1 MTKVCSRPTCNVVAR
16 ARFSFDS
23 LNRLIILDRKLDEW
37 GGSGNLCENHADR
50 LVVPRGWAL
59 DDRRVAEPTLFPT
72 TKFETGGRLSPL
84 ARTARRLVNP
94 EAHPSTPLPLDGGDT
109 YSLPDGYVDR
119 FDEAMTAPLPG
130 FDSAPKRSGR
140 HYDDGSG
147 PGDDA
152 DTPLLNK
159 AFDNEESRLR
169 PHSLEKLIPT
179 SPGPNPDAHPASTTR
194 SSKAAVD
201 SGAPNSGPANS
212 GPANSAPANSGPANS
227 AGPKPKTK
235 SPKPRPG
242 TSKLAE
248 PSTPPTPPSD

>member
-1 MTKVCSRPTCNVVAR
+1 MTKVCSRPTCNAVAR

-37 GGSGNLCENHADR
+37 GGSGVLCQVHADR
-50 LVVPRGWAL
+50 LTVPRGWAL

-72 TKFETGGRLSPL
+72 TRFETGGRLSPL

-119 FDEAMTAPLPG
+119 FEEALTAPLPG
-130 FDSAPKRSGR
+130 FDSATPHRSGR

-152 DTPLLNK
+152 ETPLLNK
-159 AFDNEESRLR
+159 AFDAEESRVR
-169 PHSLEKLIPT
+169 PHSLDTLIPK
-179 SPGPNPDAHPASTTR
+179 SAEKPVPKPAP
-194 SSKAAVD
+194 K
-201 SGAPNSGPANS
+201 
-212 GPANSAPANSGPANS
+212 
-227 AGPKPKTK
+227 AGPKSSTK
-235 SPKPRPG
+235 KSSAR
-242 TSKLAE
+242 
-248 PSTPPTPPSD
+248 

>member
-1 MTKVCSRPTCNVVAR
+1 MVAR

-37 GGSGNLCENHADR
+37 GGSGVLCQDHADR

-119 FDEAMTAPLPG
+119 FEEALSTPLPG
-130 FDSAPKRSGR
+130 MDTAPHRSGR

-159 AFDNEESRLR
+159 AFDAEESRAR
-169 PHSLEKLIPT
+169 PHGLDKLIP
-179 SPGPNPDAHPASTTR
+179 R
-194 SSKAAVD
+194 SSA
-201 SGAPNSGPANS
+201 
-212 GPANSAPANSGPANS
+212 
-227 AGPKPKTK
+227 
-235 SPKPRPG
+235 R
-242 TSKLAE
+242 
-248 PSTPPTPPSD
+248 